1 MAKSNSVQLNVV
13 LFGVLKSL
21 FHMFYIYID
30 RVKFVA
36 FFLSMIIKPFISTK
50 YSREKDF
57 RLIVEYVEF
66 YRFQLGFPKQGSE
79 EFQIMSQGLQNKV
92 QRFYLTSEINVESWL
107 RKFNTEVSDQ
117 DTECVDEG
125 MACVEEEES
134 LSWLNVSE
142 AIKAPYKF
150 VSNSLNHVLDEMKE
164 IAIEILKETAARS
177 QPDMN
182 ID

>member
-1 MAKSNSVQLNVV
+1 
-13 LFGVLKSL
+13 
-21 FHMFYIYID
+21 
-30 RVKFVA
+30 
-36 FFLSMIIKPFISTK
+36 
-50 YSREKDF
+50 
-57 RLIVEYVEF
+57 
-66 YRFQLGFPKQGSE
+66 
-79 EFQIMSQGLQNKV
+79 MSQGLQNKV

-134 LSWLNVSE
+134 LSWLDVSE